1 MDKLARYLRHGH
13 RVRGW
18 LDRYSA
24 VFIADLCRY
33 QSEHGIF
40 GPVVEIGVHLGRLF
54 LLLNLARL
62 PDEKSLAIDVFSD
75 QHLNTD
81 ESGFGNREQFLSNV
95 AKWCGDQNIEVI
107 QKSSLDL
114 TTREIL
120 GRVGPCRIMSIDG
133 GHTEECVLNDLR
145 LAEGVLVDTG
155 VVVLDDFFNQ
165 SWPGVASGASSYMLD
180 QTTALR
186 PFCITPNKL
195 YLCKLPCREFY
206 RSFFAITHSS
216 KFEKTVTIF
225 GCEVDV
231 YGCDAPRYSFKHRIK
246 EMIKASP
253 VGPTSMRIVRA
264 IKGLR
269 WATPRPR

>member
-24 VFIADLCRY
+24 IFIADLCRH

-40 GPVVEIGVHLGRLF
+40 GSVAEIGVHTGRLF
-54 LLLNLARL
+54 LLLNLTKL
-62 PDEKSLAIDVFSD
+62 PNEKSLAIDVFSD
-75 QHLNTD
+75 QHLNVD
-81 ESGFGNREQFLSNV
+81 ESGYGNREKFLSNV
-95 AKWCGDQNIEVI
+95 AKWCSDQNVEII

-114 TTREIL
+114 SVREIL
-120 GRVGPCRIMSIDG
+120 DRVGPCRIMSIDG

-145 LAEGVLVDTG
+145 LAEGILLDRG
-155 VVVLDDFFNQ
+155 VVVLDDFFHQ
-165 SWPGVASGASSYMLD
+165 SWPGVASGASRHMLD

-195 YLCKLPCREFY
+195 YLSRLPCRDIY
-206 RSFFAITHSS
+206 RSFFAGTHFD

-231 YGCDAPRYSFKHRIK
+231 YGCYAPRYTFKYRIK

-253 VGPTSMRIVRA
+253 VGPISKKIFRAMR
-264 IKGLR
+264 GY
-269 WATPRPR
+269 